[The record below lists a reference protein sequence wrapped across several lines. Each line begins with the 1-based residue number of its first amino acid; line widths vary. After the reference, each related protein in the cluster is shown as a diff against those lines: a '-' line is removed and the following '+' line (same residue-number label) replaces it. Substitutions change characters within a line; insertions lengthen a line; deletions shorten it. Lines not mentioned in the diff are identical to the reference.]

1 MAVLCACA
9 LAAFFA
15 PSASLA
21 ADSPAVVAPAA
32 PASPAS
38 GSPAV
43 VAPASPAPA
52 GAAATAATPAAAT
65 PAAAAPALPPP
76 FSDTPAQLIS
86 RFAGVQ
92 PTEKAAYQILSEDE
106 SIVYGEK
113 GSYSIATHEIVRV
126 LTTEGVDQWSV
137 LNVEWQ
143 PWRETRPE
151 LRARVIRSS
160 GAESTLAAGNVV
172 ESSAQDG
179 DYNLRSDSKRLS
191 APLPNLEPGA
201 LVEFELN
208 ETGKEALGGSGYTR
222 RIYLAG
228 RGPIEE
234 RVVRIEYPESLPF
247 SYSIAGMPAVAPERS
262 AANGTVKLVFRFPKF
277 PGYTKFEQLLPY
289 DLPPVPTLTFGTA
302 ASWKT
307 VASAYFAATE
317 PLLDPAPLRAYA
329 LAALAGLDPARY
341 PERAAR
347 LVADKLRHDVRYTG
361 IYFGENAILPH
372 APTATLA
379 TGYGDCKDQAS
390 LLAACLRAVGIEAD
404 LALLKAG
411 VGYDVDPA
419 VPGLELFNHAIVYLP
434 KLGMWID
441 PTDIYCPAGS
451 LPYSD
456 QGRRSLVIGPGT
468 GALATIPSA
477 GAADNWYR
485 IVRDV
490 SLSES
495 GKASRIV
502 ETVSAGGTLEER
514 LRAHLNSAPR
524 KERLDGLVKAGKSDF
539 KSDDVEAGFGDPLD
553 LSKPFTTVV
562 TAHGS
567 SSGWTGDDSADFLM
581 RGGDV
586 FGELPREL
594 ELGAAEHE
602 SRSFDVYLPEAMT
615 VTVEYLVSAPDGFHI
630 NTVPDAYSLDMGPV
644 RLDASF
650 ASPDPLHIKADFVMT
665 TLKERF
671 SPAELDKLRTAV
683 KSFFDSQAATAS
695 FYNVGRELLNSG
707 RYRDALA
714 EFRRLQTL
722 YPAEALH
729 HVQASLALLYAGFA
743 QDALAEAEKAVALE
757 PKSAPAHRNLAFI
770 LIYDPFGRQ
779 FGPGS
784 DPGKA
789 KAEYAE
795 AFRLDPSDYQSL
807 FNQAVI
813 DEFGSDGIY
822 RGKGARLAD
831 AVSIYE
837 KAPDQIEGYGM
848 AERYLGDLFFLGRY
862 DEVIKASASFKD
874 RTNGAHFL
882 FAATAMK
889 SGADAAVR
897 LAGGIVADLDKRRA
911 ALNQAGLDLLAAR
924 RFAPAADLFVASAR
938 GTSNF
943 ATTAD
948 FARRIRDIKPYD
960 PAARDAGP
968 IGPFLHLLETVLN
981 SGPAAPA
988 VSALAADFVPAVQAT
1003 LGSAYDKS
1011 DVAAQLAQVRGTLDR
1026 IGLPADALMDLIA
1039 SKLTVVS
1046 AAKGRAVLAAASLPD
1061 FGTDRL
1067 VNLMLE
1073 RKGEGYLLVDA
1084 NEDSGV
1090 GAQMLSLIAAGDL
1103 QGARDWLEA
1112 MRDSKTLLPAF
1123 GEAVP
1128 EDLRPLLPSGAADA
1142 ASLSLAAAALS
1153 RGCSDPAQA
1162 RASLKIAAAA
1172 AAAAKDPKLRLACLD
1187 LALGFAATAKDP
1199 SVAQL
1204 AALQAACPGAGDAA
1218 AALRVRALGTAGLH
1232 AEAVAAGR
1240 AALAAYPK
1248 DLEVLRALRYS
1259 LALDGRHDEAL
1270 EIGEATIADPAA
1282 DAADYNNT
1290 AWEMLFQAKP
1300 DFGIIDSWELP
1311 QRLRASAYSL
1321 HTLCCLYGAA
1331 GRYDEARAAFE
1342 KYLSTKGVKTVDSSL
1357 WLAHGLLA
1365 RSFGLQDRARAS
1377 LAQAVATGH
1386 PDDATDSAAL
1396 AALWA
1401 ARP

>member
-1 MAVLCACA
+1 M
-9 LAAFFA
+9 
-15 PSASLA
+15 
-21 ADSPAVVAPAA
+21 
-32 PASPAS
+32 
-38 GSPAV
+38 
-43 VAPASPAPA
+43 
-52 GAAATAATPAAAT
+52 
-65 PAAAAPALPPP
+65 
-76 FSDTPAQLIS
+76 
-86 RFAGVQ
+86 Q
-92 PTEKAAYQILSEDE
+92 PTQKAAYQILLEDE
-106 SIVYGEK
+106 SIVFGAK
-113 GSYSIATHEIVRV
+113 GSYSVATHEVVRV

-137 LNVEWQ
+137 LNAEWQ
-143 PWRETRPE
+143 PWRESRPE
-151 LRARVIRSS
+151 LRARVVRPS
-160 GAESTLAAGNVV
+160 GAESTLSAANVV

-201 LVEFELN
+201 LIEFELD
-208 ETGKEALGGSGYTR
+208 ETGKEAMAGTGFSR

-228 RGPIEE
+228 RGPVEE
-234 RVVRIEYPESLPF
+234 RVVRVEYPDSLPF
-247 SYSIAGMPAVAPERS
+247 RYSIAGMAAIEPERGVS
-262 AANGTVKLVFRFPKF
+262 NGRVTLVFRFPKF
-277 PGYTKFEQLLPY
+277 SGYTKFDQLLPY
-289 DLPPVPTLTFGTA
+289 DVPPVPTLTLGTA
-302 ASWKT
+302 ESWKA
-307 VASAYFAATE
+307 VAAAYSGATE

-329 LAALAGLDPARY
+329 LAALAGLDPARD
-341 PERAAR
+341 PVGAAR
-347 LVADKLRHDVRYTG
+347 LVADRLRHDVRYTG

-372 APTATLA
+372 APAATLA

-390 LLAACLRAVGIEAD
+390 LLVACLRAVGIDAD

-411 VGYDVDPA
+411 LGYDVDPA

-456 QGRRSLVIGPGT
+456 QGRRSLVIGPET
-468 GALATIPSA
+468 SALTTIPAA
-477 GAADNWYR
+477 GAAANWYR

-490 SLSES
+490 ALSES
-495 GKASRIV
+495 GKAGSVV

-514 LRAHLNSAPR
+514 LRAHLDSAPR
-524 KERLDGLVKAGKSDF
+524 KDRLDGLVKAGKSDF
-539 KSDDVEAGFGDPLD
+539 KSDEVVADFGDPLD

-562 TAHGS
+562 TARGS
-567 SSGWTGDDSADFLM
+567 ASGWTGDDSADFLM

-602 SRSFDVYLPEAMT
+602 SRGSDVYLPEAMT
-615 VTVEYLVSAPDGFHI
+615 VTVEYLVSAPDGFHL
-630 NTVPDAYSLDMGPV
+630 NTVPDAYSVDMGPV
-644 RLDASF
+644 RLDVSF
-650 ASPDPLHIKADFVMT
+650 ASPDPRHIKADFVMT
-665 TLKERF
+665 TIKDRF
-671 SPAELDKLRTAV
+671 SPAELDKLRTAA
-683 KSFFDSQAATAS
+683 KTFFDSQAAVAS
-695 FYNVGRELLNSG
+695 FYNVGRELLNAG

-729 HVQASLALLYAGFA
+729 HVQASLALLNAGFS
-743 QDALAEAEKAVALE
+743 QDALVEARQAVVLE
-757 PKSAPAHRNLAFI
+757 PKSAPAHKNLAFI
-770 LIYDPFGRQ
+770 LLYDPFGRQ

-784 DPGKA
+784 DPGA
-789 KAEYAE
+789 AGAEYAA
-795 AFRLDPSDYQSL
+795 AFKLDPTDYQSL
-807 FNQAVI
+807 FNQAVL
-813 DEFGSDGIY
+813 DEFGSDGSY
-822 RGKGARLAD
+822 RGKGSRLAD
-831 AVSIYE
+831 AVAIYG

-874 RTNGAHFL
+874 RANGAHFL

-897 LAGGIVADLDKRRA
+897 LAGGIVADLDKRRS

-924 RFAPAADLFVASAR
+924 RFAPAAELFLASAR

-948 FARRIRDIKPYD
+948 FARRIRDVKPYD
-960 PAARDAGP
+960 PAAQSASP
-968 IGPFLHLLETVLN
+968 LGPFLGVLETVLN

-988 VSALAADFVPAVQAT
+988 VSAIAADFVPAARAA
-1003 LGSAYDKS
+1003 LGSEYAKS
-1011 DVAAQLAQVRGTLDR
+1011 DVAARLAQVRGTLDR
-1026 IGLPADALMDLIA
+1026 IGLPDDALMDLLA
-1039 SKLTVVS
+1039 SKLSVVI
-1046 AAKGRAVLAAASLPD
+1046 AAQGRAVLAVASLPD

-1084 NEDSGV
+1084 NESAGV

-1103 QGARDWLEA
+1103 RGAGDWLKA

-1123 GEAVP
+1123 GDAVP
-1128 EDLRPLLPSGAADA
+1128 ENLRLLLPSGDADA
-1142 ASLSLAAAALS
+1142 AALSLAAAALS

-1162 RASLKIAAAA
+1162 RACLKIAAEAG
-1172 AAAAKDPKLRLACLD
+1172 AAAKDPKTRLACLD
-1187 LALGFAATAKDP
+1187 LALGFAATVKDP
-1199 SVAQL
+1199 GVAEL
-1204 AALQAACPGAGDAA
+1204 ASLQAACPGADAA
-1218 AALRVRALGTAGLH
+1218 SAALRIRALDTAGLH
-1232 AEAVAAGR
+1232 AQAVAAGL
-1240 AALAAYPK
+1240 AALASYPGN
-1248 DLEVLRALRYS
+1248 LEVLRGLRYS
-1259 LALDGRHDEAL
+1259 LAMDGRHEEAL
-1270 EIGEATIADPAA
+1270 KIGEATIADPAA
-1282 DAADYNNT
+1282 DASDYNNT
-1290 AWEMLFQAKP
+1290 AWEMLFQARP

-1311 QRLRASAYSL
+1311 QRLGGTTYSL

-1342 KYLSTKGVKTVDSSL
+1342 KYLSSNDLKTVDSSL

-1365 RSFGLQDRARAS
+1365 RSFGLPGRAEAS

-1386 PDDATDSAAL
+1386 PDDATDPAAL